1 VAETLLK
8 CPNGADV
15 VTSESKVLLVKDLER
30 VDFAR
35 GYYDKAKEELQET
48 VFLMGKLAS
57 HDIIA
62 EKEDICFIATMLMGV
77 GTTLAEIDEEQGRT
91 VEESST
97 AKKPKI

>member
-1 VAETLLK
+1 MTRQKKSCRRLVRDEKMSNIYPSIELVLIFVFVILI
-8 CPNGADV
+8 DV
-15 VTSESKVLLVKDLER
+15 VFS
-30 VDFAR
+30 
-35 GYYDKAKEELQET
+35 